1 MKKPTQPRET
11 KRTIQNAN
19 KLLILLK
26 KLDNQ
31 KLNNHD
37 KIR

>member
-26 KLDNQ
+26 KLDDAKHNIQ
-31 KLNNHD
+31 K
-37 KIR
+37 K

>member
-1 MKKPTQPRET
+1 MKNYIPQKET

-26 KLDNQ
+26 KLDDA
-31 KLNNHD
+31 KHKNN
-37 KIR
+37 KK